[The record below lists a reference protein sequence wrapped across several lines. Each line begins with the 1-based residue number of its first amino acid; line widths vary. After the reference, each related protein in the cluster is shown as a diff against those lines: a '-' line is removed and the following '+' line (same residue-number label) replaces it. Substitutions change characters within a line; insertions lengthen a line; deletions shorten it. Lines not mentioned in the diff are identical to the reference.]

1 MLSKGSHSPTCFGVC
16 PQLEKADS
24 NHISNFSFQGPRNR
38 GSRLKREPVN
48 SQICTFCTRLLII
61 SMLYGDFHTNP
72 DFKSG
77 PTSKAT
83 NTFPRGRSFTSQG
96 SLLAD
101 HQDSQEGT
109 YLIHANLVPC
119 PRLDITDRRI
129 FAYIALCLVCTS
141 GTCTMCIL
149 AATCNLPRS
158 MVFFSVLCIGFLF
171 QVSSSLVSFLILNP
185 FNAKG
190 TFLLLCPR
198 CLPPLASQA
207 CNQPPMH
214 LCSLLL
220 QRTVIQLRSWL
231 RFSWFREQCRAIA
244 YVRFPKRLTTC
255 SKFRW

>member
-1 MLSKGSHSPTCFGVC
+1 
-16 PQLEKADS
+16 
-24 NHISNFSFQGPRNR
+24 
-38 GSRLKREPVN
+38 
-48 SQICTFCTRLLII
+48 
-61 SMLYGDFHTNP
+61 MLYGDFHTNP

-129 FAYIALCLVCTS
+129 FAYIALCLVCT
-141 GTCTMCIL
+141 CTMCIL

-158 MVFFSVLCIGFLF
+158 MIFFFCALRWFPL
-171 QVSSSLVSFLILNP
+171 SSLLKPREFPHFEP
-185 FNAKG
+185 FKAKA